1 MAAAITRGGSRAQLF
16 QTLEEK
22 KPERPAWLEDTDSD
36 SDGEAPPE
44 AALDPRSVPEY
55 PLVEKALLRQYEI
68 CSQCGGTG
76 RCVVY
81 KAFERER
88 RRFVA
93 LKVVV
98 DAFGDRQSAQ
108 RAYRE
113 VAYLQVLCGHPNI
126 GRLRGVY
133 CSDVGRHV
141 VLTLDYMHSDL
152 RHAIVSGRLLPIHRT
167 YVLRQLFLAL
177 AFMHSARIVHRD
189 IRPSNIVVDDRC
201 RAQVVDFHSA
211 KFVGEAWAYSATGDL
226 DARRAPGLTD
236 DTGCVFYR
244 PCDHVMGSKQAGGP
258 EGDVWAAGCVAV
270 EMETTVPT
278 FAGSSALD
286 VLSLQLAVLGAP
298 SFPELAAMG
307 CAPPHP
313 AEAVVAAA
321 VALDARRR
329 NVGLRDHMP
338 RSTDAP
344 NFIEVIERAA
354 ARAARYAE
362 KDAEG
367 GPRGRGRKKPA
378 AEVANAEKQRDERVL
393 EQIEFYRRD
402 YVADVALQCC
412 QIVPGTRITAHDAL
426 RHPLFDRFRGT
437 DVERNFDGAAQ
448 FADLELHCG
457 EALDEGGARLPPSEY
472 RVKLTTYV
480 KIFSARKVKFIRHS
494 AYKRRSKAEEER
506 LKFDRVHGDELRG
519 DDKSWGSTVESSV
532 KSSSGGTYNSDRGR
546 GGDHDGNKA
555 DAPAPELSDSDSDG
569 YI

>member
-344 NFIEVIERAA
+344 NFIE
-354 ARAARYAE
+354 
-362 KDAEG
+362 
-367 GPRGRGRKKPA
+367 
-378 AEVANAEKQRDERVL
+378 
-393 EQIEFYRRD
+393 
-402 YVADVALQCC
+402 CC
-412 QIVPGTRITAHDAL
+412 QIVPGRRITAHDAL

-480 KIFSARKVKFIRHS
+480 KIFSARK
-494 AYKRRSKAEEER
+494 
-506 LKFDRVHGDELRG
+506 LRG

>member
-1 MAAAITRGGSRAQLF
+1 MAAAITQGGSRAQLF

-133 CSDVGRHV
+133 CSEVGRHV

-201 RAQVVDFHSA
+201 RAQVVD
-211 KFVGEAWAYSATGDL
+211 
-226 DARRAPGLTD
+226 
-236 DTGCVFYR
+236 
-244 PCDHVMGSKQAGGP
+244 
-258 EGDVWAAGCVAV
+258 
-270 EMETTVPT
+270 
-278 FAGSSALD
+278 
-286 VLSLQLAVLGAP
+286 LG
-298 SFPELAAMG
+298 
-307 CAPPHP
+307 
-313 AEAVVAAA
+313 
-321 VALDARRR
+321 
-329 NVGLRDHMP
+329 
-338 RSTDAP
+338 
-344 NFIEVIERAA
+344 
-354 ARAARYAE
+354 
-362 KDAEG
+362 K
-367 GPRGRGRKKPA
+367 
-378 AEVANAEKQRDERVL
+378 
-393 EQIEFYRRD
+393 
-402 YVADVALQCC
+402 
-412 QIVPGTRITAHDAL
+412 
-426 RHPLFDRFRGT
+426 RFG
-437 DVERNFDGAAQ
+437 
-448 FADLELHCG
+448 
-457 EALDEGGARLPPSEY
+457 
-472 RVKLTTYV
+472 
-480 KIFSARKVKFIRHS
+480 
-494 AYKRRSKAEEER
+494 
-506 LKFDRVHGDELRG
+506 
-519 DDKSWGSTVESSV
+519 
-532 KSSSGGTYNSDRGR
+532 
-546 GGDHDGNKA
+546 
-555 DAPAPELSDSDSDG
+555 
-569 YI
+569 